1 MSHPVARQSAQEG
14 LQDKAQAARAG
25 NTACKIFMNHETRD
39 PSHETRLLCFAR
51 ITRHETRITAFLAVR
66 FAVGAQASH
75 HQKAP
80 PGPPHPPARSMVP
93 GPRLSSMT
101 PNIPQKCTKSRIPQK
116 NRCLP
121 ARFCPRWPDVA
132 RWVGVSRCPRTVS
145 ASRPASRRAPFAGN
159 PTKMHKIP
167 DPAEKCEKR
176 ALRRS
181 SRSPAG
187 CFHFV
192 ERQMNPCCE

>member
-1 MSHPVARQSAQEG
+1 MLHVSSRGEAKYPRGPSGQGASRPRRQRGFMFFTKHEKRITRRG
-14 LQDKAQAARAG
+14 
-25 NTACKIFMNHETRD
+25 IFA
-39 PSHETRLLCFAR
+39 SHETRTLRPFGSPWVR
-51 ITRHETRITAFLAVR
+51 KGRTTRN
-66 FAVGAQASH
+66 
-75 HQKAP
+75 
-80 PGPPHPPARSMVP
+80 PHPDRRLVNSFL
-93 GPRLSSMT
+93 PRWPSMT

-187 CFHFV
+187 RSRCV
-192 ERQMNPCCE
+192 ECRMNPCCESKGNVR

>member
-39 PSHETRLLCFAR
+39 PSHETRLLRFAR
-51 ITRHETRITAFLAVR
+51 ITRHETRIKAFLAVR

-80 PGPPHPPARSMVP
+80 PGPPHLPARSMVP
-93 GPRLSSMT
+93 GPRWSSMT

-121 ARFCPRWPDVA
+121 ARFCPRWIGIA
-132 RWVGVSRCPRTVS
+132 RRVGGEPVS
-145 ASRPASRRAPFAGN
+145 AHGQCFSTRLTTSAVRWKSHKNAQNPGSRG
-159 PTKMHKIP
+159 KMREARP
-167 DPAEKCEKR
+167 
-176 ALRRS
+176 
-181 SRSPAG
+181 SP
-187 CFHFV
+187 
-192 ERQMNPCCE
+192 QLP

>member
-1 MSHPVARQSAQEG
+1 MKTGNRESNAACLIPWRGKVPNRAFRASRKPPAPATRFYVFHESRDTKHESRLFRPFGSPWVRKGRTTRNPHPVR
-14 LQDKAQAARAG
+14 
-25 NTACKIFMNHETRD
+25 
-39 PSHETRLLCFAR
+39 RLVNS
-51 ITRHETRITAFLAVR
+51 FL
-66 FAVGAQASH
+66 
-75 HQKAP
+75 
-80 PGPPHPPARSMVP
+80 
-93 GPRLSSMT
+93 PRWPSMT

-187 CFHFV
+187 
-192 ERQMNPCCE
+192 RSR